1 MFAALLSIMERSGLT
16 TDASRP
22 AVVSSIFLSSNGK
35 SFAIVIAVLA
45 AAIVVAGAG
54 LDGLGDGVGVI
65 VTAAGASEDLSKHN
79 NTGIIVLKGAT
90 VIDGTGDP
98 SRPNTTIVI
107 DGSRIAAL
115 SSNATANAEIR
126 SSAAKNILD
135 LTGKYIMPGLFDMHA
150 HVANVLKNS
159 YNQSESEYMLSM
171 LLAYGVTTIRNTGGP
186 TEQSAELKKNVSEG
200 KIIGPQIYT
209 AGQLLNTKE
218 IPVPFVEKHVVTEQ
232 DVTRE
237 VRNQIEAGVDYIK
250 LYVGLTPEL
259 VKAAIDEAHSNEKK
273 VIGHL
278 YLTSW
283 TGAANLGVGDNKTG
297 ANHIDFLTHGVPVS
311 PYLLSEADRQK
322 FMAAGDHPFNHFLWL
337 DLIDLNG
344 PEINEMINAVA
355 NSSISVDPTLD
366 IYEAM
371 IKGEPQYQYLWPKVL
386 RLTKMMYD
394 NGVPILSGT
403 DIPNLD
409 LVPGASLHHELEL
422 LVEAGI
428 PPIEVI
434 KIATSNGAR
443 ALDIE
448 GDVGTIEPGKQAD
461 MIILSE
467 NPLDDISNTKKIEAV
482 IVDGQFIDNKQ
493 IIRKLKLR
501 LCPYRSTFFLNHF
514 AVFLVFQTYRVLM
527 MKHF

>member
-1 MFAALLSIMERSGLT
+1 MFAALLSIMERSGLAT
-16 TDASRP
+16 VASRP
-22 AVVSSIFLSSNGK
+22 AILSSFFLSSNGK
-35 SFAIVIAVLA
+35 PLAIVIVVLA
-45 AAIVVAGAG
+45 TAIVVGGAG
-54 LDGLGDGVGVI
+54 LDGLGDGVGVT
-65 VTAAGASEDLSKHN
+65 VTAAGASEYNSSVLSKHN
-79 NTGIIVLKGAT
+79 NTGIIVLKSAT
-90 VIDGTGDP
+90 VIDGTGNP
-98 SRPNTTIVI
+98 PRPNTTIII

-115 SSNATANAEIR
+115 SSNAKANAEIR
-126 SSAAKNILD
+126 SPAAKNILD

-186 TEQSAELKKNVSEG
+186 TEQSVELKKNVSEG

-218 IPVPFVEKHVVTEQ
+218 IPVPFVEKQVVTEQ

-259 VKAAIDEAHSNEKK
+259 VKVAIHEAHSNEKK

-283 TGAANLGVGDNKTG
+283 TDAANLG
-297 ANHIDFLTHGVPVS
+297 IDALTHGVPVS
-311 PYLLSEADRQK
+311 PSLLSKDNQQR
-322 FMAAGDHPFNHFLWL
+322 FLGSSDHPFNHFLWL
-337 DLIDLNG
+337 DLVDMNG

-355 NSSISVDPTLD
+355 SNSIPVDPTLD
-366 IYEAM
+366 IYEIM

-386 RLTKMMYD
+386 QLAKILYD
-394 NGVPILSGT
+394 KGVPILSGT
-403 DIPNLD
+403 DIPNFD

-428 PPIEVI
+428 PPLEVI
-434 KIATSNGAR
+434 KIATKSGAQ
-443 ALDIE
+443 ALGIE
-448 GDVGTIEPGKQAD
+448 RDVGTIESGKQAD
-461 MIILSE
+461 MIILSDS
-467 NPLDDISNTKKIEAV
+467 PLDDISNTKKIVAV
-482 IVDGQFIDNKQ
+482 IVDGQFIDNMQ
-493 IIRKLKLR
+493 IIRE
-501 LCPYRSTFFLNHF
+501 
-514 AVFLVFQTYRVLM
+514 
-527 MKHF
+527 MK